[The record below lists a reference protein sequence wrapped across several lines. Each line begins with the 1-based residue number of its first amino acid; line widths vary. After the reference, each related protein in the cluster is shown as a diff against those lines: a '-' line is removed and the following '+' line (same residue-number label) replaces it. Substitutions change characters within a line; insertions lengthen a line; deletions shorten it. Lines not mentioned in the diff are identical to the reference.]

1 MDNSKILVAREEG
14 QGFIHVV
21 GRGSFQNANAV
32 KTFYLQMLTRGVHQW
47 TVDLEECTY
56 LDSTFLGTLAGLG
69 MKLREH
75 QGKVKI
81 VKVTPRNMEL
91 FQNLGLDRIL
101 SINAPAPAEPKKMDE
116 LEAGSPT
123 KRESGLNMLEAHT
136 NLINL
141 DPRNT
146 PKFKDVVAYLKEDL
160 GIPGDE

>member
-1 MDNSKILVAREEG
+1 MDNSKILVSREG
-14 QGFIHVV
+14 AQAFIHVI
-21 GRGSFQNANAV
+21 GRGSFQNASSV
-32 KTFYLQMLTRGVHQW
+32 KTFCQKLVADGVYQW
-47 TVDLEECTY
+47 TVDMEECTY

-69 MKLREH
+69 TKVREH

-101 SINAPAPAEPKKMDE
+101 SINAPAPEEPVKMEE
-116 LEAGSPT
+116 LPAGAPT
-123 KRESGLNMLEAHT
+123 KRESGLNMLEAHN

-141 DPRNT
+141 DPRNL

-160 GIPGDE
+160 GVPGDD